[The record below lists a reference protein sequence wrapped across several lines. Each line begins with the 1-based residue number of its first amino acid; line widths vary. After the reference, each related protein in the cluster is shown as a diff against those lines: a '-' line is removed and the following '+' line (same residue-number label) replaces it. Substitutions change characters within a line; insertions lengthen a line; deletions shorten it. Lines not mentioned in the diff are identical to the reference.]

1 MHWFA
6 AILVLPYFFLLLKV
20 YRSLLHINAFKVT
33 TDPVTFVSL
42 VVACRNEQTNL
53 SHLLDSFVLQDYPKN
68 LFEVIIVD
76 DSSQDKTFEIASCFT
91 GIPKIISIYNNGT
104 GKKKAIRSGISA
116 SSGELIITTDADCR
130 MGASWIRTIAAFYEK
145 HKPDMIICPVQI
157 EPGNGFFRKF
167 QQLEFLSLQ
176 GITAGTALSGNSV
189 MCNGAN
195 LAFTR
200 KTYFEHSD
208 NLHDEIDS
216 GDDIFFLHSLKK
228 DRESKILWLG
238 SADALT
244 ITAASPTIGSFLRQR
259 KRWMSKGKAYKDR
272 FTILLGITTLVTII
286 LQASV
291 VAAAFFNQ
299 VYIWVFLIVFLIKS
313 LPDFLILHNTTRRY
327 GRKDLMKWFLPA
339 VIIYPFY
346 VLIVFSYSLLPLKRQ
361 DINSPS
367 LKEI

>member
-6 AILVLPYFFLLLKV
+6 AILVLPYFFLLLKI
-20 YRSLLHINAFKVT
+20 YRSLLQIKTFKVS

-76 DSSQDKTFEIASCFT
+76 DNSQDKTFETASCFT
-91 GIPKIISIYNNGT
+91 GIPNIVALYNSGT
-104 GKKKAIRSGISA
+104 GKKKAIRSGIGA

-130 MGASWIRTIAAFYEK
+130 PGASWIRTIAAFYEK

-176 GITAGTALSGNSV
+176 GITAGTAISGNSV

-200 KTYFEHSD
+200 KTYIEHSD
-208 NLHDEIDS
+208 NLYDEIDS

-228 DRESKILWLG
+228 IRESKILWLE

-244 ITAASPTIGSFLRQR
+244 LTAASPTFGSYLRQR
-259 KRWMSKGKAYKDR
+259 RRWISKGKSYKDR
-272 FTILLGITTLVTII
+272 FTILLGITALVTII
-286 LQASV
+286 LQASIV
-291 VAAAFFNQ
+291 VAVFFNQ
-299 VYIWVFLIVFLIKS
+299 AYIWLFLIIFLIKS
-313 LPDFLILHNTTRRY
+313 FPDFLILRNTSGRY
-327 GRKDLMKWFLPA
+327 GRKYLMKWFLPA
-339 VIIYPFY
+339 CLIYPLY
-346 VLIVFSYSLLPLKRQ
+346 VLIVYSYSLLPLKRQ
-361 DINSPS
+361 SINSPS